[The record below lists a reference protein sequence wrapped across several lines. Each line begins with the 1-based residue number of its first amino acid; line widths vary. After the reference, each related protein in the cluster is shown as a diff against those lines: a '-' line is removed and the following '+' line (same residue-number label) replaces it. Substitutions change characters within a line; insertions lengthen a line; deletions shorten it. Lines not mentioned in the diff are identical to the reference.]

1 MRKTSVS
8 TLLKLLFSFLITT
21 QTYSANNGTTNGTDI
36 QCLQTLRRSISDPN
50 GYLSSWN
57 FSNST
62 QGFICK
68 FNGIECWNEN
78 ENRVLNVRLAN
89 MGLIGHFPS
98 GLDMCTSLTG
108 LDLSGNNFSG
118 PLPTNISNTV
128 PFITSLDVSFNN
140 FSGQIP
146 TNLSLCIYLNTIYLQ
161 HNSFQGQIPGQLAQL
176 DRLSSFDVASNLL
189 SGPIPNFKAQFPADN
204 FANNPGLCGNP
215 LGPCTESNKKS
226 NLGTVIG
233 SAIGGIVVV
242 VLLVGVLIY
251 VLLRR
256 KPKRKRVE
264 DPKGNKWAKVLK
276 GAKETK
282 VSMFENSVSKM
293 KLADLMKATDDF
305 SNDNIILSGRTGFIY
320 KATLQ
325 DGSFLSIKRLQDSV
339 YSEPQFKAEMET
351 LGKIKHQN
359 LLLLIGFCVAK
370 QERFLVY
377 QYMPNGTLFD
387 QLDRL
392 DWATRL
398 RIGIGSARGLAWLHH
413 TCNPRIIHRNISSKC
428 ILLDQNYEP
437 KISDFGLARLM
448 NPIDT
453 HLSTFVNGEFGEFG
467 YVAPEYARTLV
478 ATPKGDVFSFGVV
491 LLELVTKEKPTQV
504 SRAQEGLKGNLVD
517 WIKHLSEN
525 NALVEAVDRDLI
537 GNNDFVGEVMQVLK
551 VACACVLP
559 AHKERPTMFEVYQL
573 LRAIGEKYHFSST
586 GGEDVI
592 LTERNGYDDSVQE
605 LIVSNS

>member
-1 MRKTSVS
+1 MRTKSLTA
-8 TLLKLLFSFLITT
+8 LLKLLFFLILT
-21 QTYSANNGTTNGTDI
+21 QTYSASNGTTNGTDI
-36 QCLQTLRRSISDPN
+36 QCLKTLHSSISDPN
-50 GYLSSWN
+50 GYLNSWDFN
-57 FSNST
+57 NST
-62 QGFICK
+62 QGFICN
-68 FNGIECWNEN
+68 FNGIDCWNDN
-78 ENRVLNVRLAN
+78 ENRVLNVGLAN

-98 GLDMCTSLTG
+98 GLEMCTSLTG
-108 LDLSGNNFSG
+108 LDLSANNFSG
-118 PLPTNISNTV
+118 PVPTNICATLQYIV
-128 PFITSLDVSFNN
+128 GLDLSFNN
-140 FSGQIP
+140 FSGEIP
-146 TNLSLCIYLNTIYLQ
+146 SNLSGYIYLNTINLQ
-161 HNSFQGQIPGQLAQL
+161 HNSFQGQIPGQLTQL
-176 DRLSSFDVASNLL
+176 DRLTTFNAAFNFL
-189 SGPIPNFKAQFPADN
+189 SGPIPNFHNQMSADN

-215 LGPCTESNKKS
+215 LGNSCQESKKS
-226 NLGTVIG
+226 NLGIDIG

-242 VLLVGVLIY
+242 VLLLGVLIY

-256 KPKRKRVE
+256 KPKRKRDV

-276 GAKETK
+276 GAKGTK
-282 VSMFENSVSKM
+282 VSMFENLVSKM
-293 KLADLMKATDDF
+293 KLTDLMKATDDF

-320 KATLQ
+320 KAMLQ

-339 YSEPQFKAEMET
+339 HSERQFKAEMET

-387 QLDRL
+387 QLNCL

-453 HLSTFVNGEFGEFG
+453 HLSTFVNREFGEFG
-467 YVAPEYARTLV
+467 YVAPEYAMTLV

-517 WIKHLSEN
+517 WIKHLSKN

-537 GNNDFVGEVMQVLK
+537 GNSDFVGEVMQILK

-592 LTERNGYDDSVQE
+592 LTERNGDDDSVQE
-605 LIVSNS
+605 LIVANS